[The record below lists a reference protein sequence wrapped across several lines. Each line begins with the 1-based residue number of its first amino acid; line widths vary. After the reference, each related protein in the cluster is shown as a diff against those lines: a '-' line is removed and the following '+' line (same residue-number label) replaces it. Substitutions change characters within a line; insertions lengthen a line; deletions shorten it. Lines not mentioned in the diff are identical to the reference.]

1 MNQALQKQILKRVDE
16 ISGGRTLCDRF
27 VIAMEAL
34 LQTSSERFSELEG
47 LTREGGQVV
56 FVSADKRK
64 IENSALQTKPM
75 KLPSGKWYVNASGGK
90 GDFEIIIDASRTRL
104 QLSVGFVE
112 DLKRK
117 TILRPRVKGEF
128 L

>member
-1 MNQALQKQILKRVDE
+1 MHQELQKKILNRVDK
-16 ISGGRTLCDRF
+16 ISSGRTLCDRF

-34 LQTSSERFSELEG
+34 LQMSPERFSELEG

-75 KLPSGKWYVNASGGK
+75 KLPSGK
-90 GDFEIIIDASRTRL
+90 
-104 QLSVGFVE
+104 
-112 DLKRK
+112 
-117 TILRPRVKGEF
+117 
-128 L
+128 